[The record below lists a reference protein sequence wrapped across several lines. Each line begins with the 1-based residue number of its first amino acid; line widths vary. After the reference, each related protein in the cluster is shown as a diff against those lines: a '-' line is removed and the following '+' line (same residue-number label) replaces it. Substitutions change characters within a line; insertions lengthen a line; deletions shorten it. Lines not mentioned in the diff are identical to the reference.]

1 MNLKNRRVTFA
12 FMLLKKIVQNRL
24 LQSLA
29 LAAVSVLL
37 HFWAFHQTP
46 FATGWD
52 SYFYLVQVKSLE
64 ETGTMHSPEASL
76 IYPYL
81 QVFYWFTGDY
91 VLGMKIGVALLC
103 GIFTLLVCR
112 RGAAFPLLGA
122 WSLFSPQLTYFAAQ
136 YPKNLL
142 GLVLFVAFIRALD
155 WAMSKS
161 RSWLAL
167 PAFLLIANYFG
178 HRMMFGLAVVYAL
191 LWLLFR
197 YKNQIP
203 RMAIKIGIALG
214 GAFGLFLLAG
224 QFFPGLAQVADLARL
239 SGTLSW
245 QPQFAPWSFVQSFG
259 LERIG
264 GWWIFEIAMVVF
276 WWLAGIATWK
286 SGKSVS
292 NPALFWLCGLLLFPF
307 LEWSLTGLAWRMF
320 LVFVVLLPLAFDF
333 QNVPQKTA
341 RVLFPTLL
349 VCSMFSWKSYSP
361 ALQDPD
367 YALFQKV
374 TNRAMNQLLE
384 SPAPSKPELFIAHN
398 ALAEYF
404 TFTTG
409 TDAMPWLPE
418 YTIDSTKLWRI
429 AAGVHGQTLRYFA
442 GTENALKIKD
452 LGGRYFLLPEY
463 VWQLALKNARKE
475 DDVYFLE
482 TAESWL
488 NPHSI
493 RPAFLLKRKQGG

>member
-1 MNLKNRRVTFA
+1 
-12 FMLLKKIVQNRL
+12 MLQKKAVQKFL

-29 LAAVSVLL
+29 LSIASALL
-37 HFWAFHQTP
+37 RFWAFNQTP

-64 ETGTMHSPEASL
+64 ETGAMHSPEASL

-81 QVFYWFTGDY
+81 QICYWFTGDY
-91 VLGMKIGVALLC
+91 VVGMKAGVALLC

-112 RGAAFPLLGA
+112 RGTAFPFLGA
-122 WSLFSPQLTYFAAQ
+122 WSMFSPQLTYLAAQ

-142 GLVLFVAFIRALD
+142 GLVLFLAFIRALD
-155 WAMSKS
+155 WAVTKS
-161 RSWLAL
+161 RNWLIL
-167 PAFLLIANYFG
+167 PVLLLIVNYFG
-178 HRMMFGLAVVYAL
+178 HRMMFVLAVLYLL

-203 RMAIKIGIALG
+203 RAAIKIGIALG
-214 GAFGLFLLAG
+214 VAFGLFLLAG
-224 QFFPGLAQVADLARL
+224 QFFPGLAQVADLGRL

-264 GWWIFEIAMVVF
+264 GWWIFEIAMVIF

-286 SGKSVS
+286 SGRSVS

-320 LVFVVLLPLAFDF
+320 LVFVLLLPLAFDF
-333 QNVPQKTA
+333 QNIPQKNA
-341 RVLFPTLL
+341 RVLFLTLL
-349 VCSMFSWKSYSP
+349 VFSIFSWKSYSP
-361 ALQDPD
+361 ALHDPD

-374 TNRAMNQLLE
+374 TKRAIDHLSKSLELLD
-384 SPAPSKPELFIAHN
+384 SPAPTKPELFIAHN

-442 GTENALKIKD
+442 GAEGALKIKD

-463 VWQLALKNARKE
+463 VWQSALKNARKE
-475 DDVYFLE
+475 GDAYFLQ

-488 NPHSI
+488 NPHRF